1 MPDKSKASANA
12 AGTFRVKGELAPLRV
27 SSYDRFA
34 GLLMTLLIFIGF
46 IVLTLLIVWI
56 TSQDWRRP
64 RIVPIDITEPEPGG
78 GGQGAAMTN
87 LEEPKEDELEVIE
100 PVIEVVFEAITEAIT
115 TQVAVLDQMQPKQFT
130 GRGDGQGTGDGR
142 GVGPGGPGDK
152 DVIPRWERWEIRYNS
167 NSVEA
172 YARQLDYF
180 KIELGAL
187 GGPKGGQNVDY
198 AVGFV
203 GGKPSRRSGPA
214 KDEKRLYM
222 TWKQGPLK
230 QTDESLLN
238 RAGIGTK
245 SRIIMQLYPKEIEDT
260 LATLER
266 QYAGASRD
274 IRSIRR
280 TIFEVKEA
288 GGGYEYVVKDQ
299 MYRNFIK

>member
-1 MPDKSKASANA
+1 
-12 AGTFRVKGELAPLRV
+12 V

-34 GLLMTLLIFIGF
+34 GLLLTLLIFIGF
-46 IVLTLLIVWI
+46 IVGTLVFVWLTN
-56 TSQDWRRP
+56 QDWRRP
-64 RIVPIDITEPEPGG
+64 RIVPMDITEPEPGG

-100 PVIEVVFEAITEAIT
+100 PVLEVIFEAITDAIT

-142 GVGPGGPGDK
+142 GVGPGGPGD
-152 DVIPRWERWEIRYNS
+152 
-167 NSVEA
+167 
-172 YARQLDYF
+172 F
-180 KIELGAL
+180 KIELGAV
-187 GGPKGGQNVDY
+187 GGQKGGQNVDY
-198 AVGFV
+198 AIGFV
-203 GGKPSRRSGPA
+203 GGRPTRRSGPA

-222 TWKQGPLK
+222 TWKQGALK

-238 RAGIGTK
+238 RSGIATK
-245 SRIIMQLYPKEIEDT
+245 GRIIMQLYPKEIEDT

-266 QYAGASRD
+266 QYAGAGRD

-280 TIFEVKEA
+280 TIFEVREV
-288 GGGYEYVVKDQ
+288 GSGYEYVVKDQ